1 MKSKTLSN
9 QKERRKMSKS
19 DELIAKI
26 AKRVAPIVGCDA
38 ITIMMDLTYC
48 IQGGCNLRLE
58 DMLNAREADL
68 MHDIY
73 GINQH
78 LNHSTFELEGG
89 FLPRFAGN

>member
-1 MKSKTLSN
+1 MRLKILSN
-9 QKERRKMSKS
+9 PRKRRKMSKS

-58 DMLNAREADL
+58 DMLNAREIDL

-73 GINQH
+73 GINRH

-89 FLPRFAGN
+89 FWPRFAGN

>member
-1 MKSKTLSN
+1 MRSKTLSN
-9 QKERRKMSKS
+9 QKEKRKMSKS

-26 AKRVAPIVGCDA
+26 AKRVAPIVGCDT

-58 DMLNAREADL
+58 DMLNAREIDL

-73 GINQH
+73 GINRH
-78 LNHSTFELEGG
+78 LNHNTFKLEGG
-89 FLPRFAGN
+89 FWPRFAGK

>member
-1 MKSKTLSN
+1 MT
-9 QKERRKMSKS
+9 KS

-73 GINQH
+73 GINRH
-78 LNHSTFELEGG
+78 LNHSTFELESG
-89 FLPRFAGN
+89 FWPRFAGK